1 MDKKQFESLKKAEE
15 RSAVKNVKSKG
26 KEIDKNGM
34 ARAED
39 KVLVK
44 LPRQFCKEIKK
55 YLQSGKIV
63 TFYEM
68 NMPRKN
74 SEIDGVNVGGS
85 RFYPIVMFEDRFNE
99 NLMCASFLK
108 DWNLYLKL
116 PDGEIFKT
124 TPSKLQSCIKQGYQK
139 YKEEEQKLEKEI
151 EEAFGESF
159 YVLNREG
166 ERVSAKNSTPV
177 HMLDTDIAEKIG
189 NYAVENGIGRLDQ
202 RQVSAV
208 NGTVKD
214 LKALFI
220 EAKEYEINK
229 KEQANEK
236 IEKENIKQKDLEEEI

>member
-26 KEIDKNGM
+26 KGIDKNGM

-177 HMLDTDIAEKIG
+177 HMLDTDIAEKIL
-189 NYAVENGIGRLDQ
+189 NYALKNGIAESDSLQAGLKE
-202 RQVSAV
+202 
-208 NGTVKD
+208 GTVKD
-214 LKALFI
+214 LKTLFI
-220 EAKEYEINK
+220 KGRENEISEDENNK
-229 KEQANEK
+229 AGK
-236 IEKENIKQKDLEEEI
+236 EKESVVQKDIGEEI